1 MVKKETGMNSMIRV
15 LAVLLLAVGSLS
27 AADRPNLSG
36 TWKAN
41 LDKSDYGPV
50 PPPTSFTRT
59 VTHAEPSI
67 SFLDLQET
75 AIGPQRTERK
85 YSTDGKEIAFDGN
98 GAEVK
103 SAATWEGSKLVVRSR
118 VDDASLKIVETITPA
133 ADGKSFESMVH
144 IASPQ
149 GDLDIKVVFEKK

>member
-50 PPPTSFTRT
+50 PPPTSFANSNAR
-59 VTHAEPSI
+59 
-67 SFLDLQET
+67 
-75 AIGPQRTERK
+75 R
-85 YSTDGKEIAFDGN
+85 AFDFVPRSAGDCDR
-98 GAEVK
+98 
-103 SAATWEGSKLVVRSR
+103 SAAHGTEVLHRR
-118 VDDASLKIVETITPA
+118 
-133 ADGKSFESMVH
+133 
-144 IASPQ
+144 
-149 GDLDIKVVFEKK
+149 